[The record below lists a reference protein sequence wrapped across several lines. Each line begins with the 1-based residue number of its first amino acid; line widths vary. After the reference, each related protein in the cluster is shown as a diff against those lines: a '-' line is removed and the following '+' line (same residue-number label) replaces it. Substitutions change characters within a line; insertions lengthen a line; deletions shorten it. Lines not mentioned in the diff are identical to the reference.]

1 MADAVN
7 LEVGSK
13 SPIFDTVDSKGI
25 RHNLADLTESGE
37 KVILY
42 FYPRDSTPGCTT
54 QACDFS
60 DNLA

>member
-25 RHNLADLTESGE
+25 RHNFNDSLAARLNSEDTN
-37 KVILY
+37 
-42 FYPRDSTPGCTT
+42 R
-54 QACDFS
+54 
-60 DNLA
+60 